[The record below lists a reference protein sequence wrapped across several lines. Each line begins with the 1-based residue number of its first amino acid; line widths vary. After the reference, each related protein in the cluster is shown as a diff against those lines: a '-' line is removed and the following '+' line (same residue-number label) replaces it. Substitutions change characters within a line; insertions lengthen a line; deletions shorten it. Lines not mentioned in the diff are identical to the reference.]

1 VASTQKLVEK
11 FDARIGFCGRLILWL
26 FALLLLTRFSVVGAA
41 LTVAVV
47 AGQVFLGLV
56 FVARYRVLKELSAL
70 GRVGLGFCLGVTIST
85 FFYIFVVTFTNRYFA
100 ILGQIGLLIV
110 ALVVFRFS
118 RDKLT
123 LAATD
128 EEKHIIKWIA
138 VVTLLG
144 LSPDWF
150 WPLPVAAVLAA
161 SIYIFG
167 RVRGRAIVVRLS
179 AMAVCG
185 AVAGFVWMR
194 ILDTRPQRPWFADDR
209 FAEIFSFSLGR
220 WGMSHNPMMMGES
233 ISYHWFSFAWV
244 GSLANLTTLSIET
257 ALTQFGPM
265 VIALI
270 CVILGYSIA
279 RVFAKSSTI
288 ALCAV
293 GVSFV
298 VDTERL
304 FRGYGFHAF
313 QLSSFSQFFS
323 LAFGL
328 AVLLLIVNLRDEDL
342 NSISLAIGIIFTA
355 LIGSKSS
362 SGLVVLF
369 GLGGVWLYLVSVKR
383 SLHKTLKLLF
393 VGIVIPT
400 IFAVILFFG
409 DPRNGTSSVIRRPGW
424 PAGVSR
430 DLWDVYNGSFVRY
443 LPILIFLTL
452 ALSGLALLS
461 LATLFGFTAQK
472 SGQRKLFAFLVLAI
486 VVSFLQMWIAQAIFG
501 LKDVVGESDNTLY
514 APQFINALCILVVI
528 TLAMDRIFRAPRVK
542 VKSST
547 HIVAIVVGVF
557 LVVLSRAWKIELP
570 PSYLIPLLTS
580 LKPAIPFFGS
590 LIIGAGVAAW
600 LRVRSKTLDVASRST
615 YFFVAS
621 TVSLVAASLT
631 VFVANFKEISFR
643 QQDEWQA
650 IDLSNAPSTD
660 LLIATSW
667 LNANSE
673 AEAIVATKVTS
684 SSPPVSLLVDR
695 REFAGFWATV
705 RLASLNSANEAP
717 RREMLSAFTGKGD
730 CESAKGL
737 RQNDVDFV
745 LVDLTNVETPDVDR
759 CADEVFRNETVVIYS
774 LK

>member
-1 VASTQKLVEK
+1 
-11 FDARIGFCGRLILWL
+11 
-26 FALLLLTRFSVVGAA
+26 
-41 LTVAVV
+41 
-47 AGQVFLGLV
+47 
-56 FVARYRVLKELSAL
+56 
-70 GRVGLGFCLGVTIST
+70 
-85 FFYIFVVTFTNRYFA
+85 
-100 ILGQIGLLIV
+100 
-110 ALVVFRFS
+110 
-118 RDKLT
+118 
-123 LAATD
+123 
-128 EEKHIIKWIA
+128 
-138 VVTLLG
+138 
-144 LSPDWF
+144 
-150 WPLPVAAVLAA
+150 
-161 SIYIFG
+161 
-167 RVRGRAIVVRLS
+167 
-179 AMAVCG
+179 
-185 AVAGFVWMR
+185 

-244 GSLANLTTLSIET
+244 GSLANLTTLSIEI
-257 ALTQFGPM
+257 ALTQLGPM

-328 AVLLLIVNLRDEDL
+328 AILLLIVNLRDEDL
-342 NSISLAIGIIFTA
+342 NSISLAIGMIFAA

-461 LATLFGFTAQK
+461 LATLFEFSKTDRKFQKTWLFSLCGF
-472 SGQRKLFAFLVLAI
+472 LAA
-486 VVSFLQMWIAQAIFG
+486 SLQMWIAQADGSENIIG
-501 LKDVVGESDNTLY
+501 DSDNTLY
-514 APQFINALCILVVI
+514 ALQ
-528 TLAMDRIFRAPRVK
+528 
-542 VKSST
+542 
-547 HIVAIVVGVF
+547 
-557 LVVLSRAWKIELP
+557 
-570 PSYLIPLLTS
+570 LLM
-580 LKPAIPFFGS
+580 PMFF
-590 LIIGAGVAAW
+590 V
-600 LRVRSKTLDVASRST
+600 VAS
-615 YFFVAS
+615 
-621 TVSLVAASLT
+621 
-631 VFVANFKEISFR
+631 
-643 QQDEWQA
+643 A
-650 IDLSNAPSTD
+650 I
-660 LLIATSW
+660 
-667 LNANSE
+667 
-673 AEAIVATKVTS
+673 
-684 SSPPVSLLVDR
+684 
-695 REFAGFWATV
+695 
-705 RLASLNSANEAP
+705 
-717 RREMLSAFTGKGD
+717 
-730 CESAKGL
+730 
-737 RQNDVDFV
+737 
-745 LVDLTNVETPDVDR
+745 
-759 CADEVFRNETVVIYS
+759 
-774 LK
+774 